1 MFFSSMNS
9 IKAISMILLASV
21 LTVTAAPRFAV
32 IRVKDIYTDL
42 PSTAALQVEIKKERD
57 DIMKDRRAED
67 LRTILGELQELQA
80 QLSDKSKPL
89 DEATTR
95 KLARTY
101 EIKRQEA
108 QTLQQE
114 FESFKAEQDKVIN
127 RKMVAGMRASLDRI
141 VKTSNQIAKERG
153 FDTVF
158 DSSGDTNTGVPFVLF
173 SKNAPDLT
181 ADIMTALKASEAAA
195 TTTKPAVPPVTPP

>member
-1 MFFSSMNS
+1 MNT
-9 IKAISMILLASV
+9 IQAITLALLASV
-21 LTVTAAPRFAV
+21 LTAAAAPRFAV
-32 IRVKDIYTDL
+32 IKVKDIYTNL
-42 PSTAALQVEIKKERD
+42 PSTAALQQQIRKEHD
-57 DIMKDRRAED
+57 DIMRDPRAND
-67 LRTILGELQELQA
+67 LRKILGELQELQA

-114 FESFKAEQDKVIN
+114 FESFRAEQEKSIN
-127 RKMVAGMRASLDRI
+127 RKMVTGMRASLDRI
-141 VKTSNQIAKERG
+141 VKVSTKIAKERG

-158 DSSGDTNTGVPFVLF
+158 DSSGDTNSGVPFVLF
-173 SKNAPDLT
+173 SKNAPNLT
-181 ADIMTALKASEAAA
+181 ADIEAALKAGEAATPA
-195 TTTKPAVPPVTPP
+195 VKPADAPVKTH

>member
-1 MFFSSMNS
+1 MNS
-9 IKAISMILLASV
+9 IKAISMTLLASV
-21 LTVTAAPRFAV
+21 LTATAAPRFAV
-32 IRVKDIYTDL
+32 IKVKDIYTDL
-42 PSTAALQVEIKKERD
+42 PSTAALQQQIKKERD

-67 LRTILGELQELQA
+67 LRKILGELQGLQA
-80 QLSDKSKPL
+80 ILADKSKPP

-114 FESFKAEQDKVIN
+114 FESFKAEQEKSIN
-127 RKMVAGMRASLDRI
+127 RKMVASMRASLDRI

-158 DSSGDTNTGVPFVLF
+158 DSSGDTNTGVPFVLY
-173 SKNAPDLT
+173 SKSAPDLT

-195 TTTKPAVPPVTPP
+195 TADKPTPTPGKAN

>member
-1 MFFSSMNS
+1 MNS
-9 IKAISMILLASV
+9 IKAISLTLLATV

-42 PSTAALQVEIKKERD
+42 PSTAALQQQVKKERD
-57 DIMKDRRAED
+57 DIMKDQRAED
-67 LRTILGELQELQA
+67 LRKILGVLQELQA

-114 FESFKAEQDKVIN
+114 FENFKLEQDKAIN

-141 VKTSNQIAKERG
+141 VKTSIQIAKERG
-153 FDTVF
+153 LDTVF

-173 SKNAPDLT
+173 SKDAPDLT
-181 ADIMTALKASEAAA
+181 ADIMAALKSSEAAA
-195 TTTKPAVPPVTPP
+195 TTTKPAVPPVSPR